1 LIMQR
6 DQIKTVTLL
15 AFNGTIEMSIA
26 LQRDIFFAG
35 SLELKRTQPAE
46 GGAALVQL
54 ATQDGQAVRSF
65 NGSVLQADLAI
76 DDIDHTDLIL
86 VSSVWGDIQPFL
98 DRHQKSIEWL
108 KKQQQQGALIA
119 CLGTSSFLLAETGL
133 LDGKS
138 ATIYWRMVDE
148 FKQRYPQVL
157 LQAESTITS
166 ADGLFCAA
174 GINAGLE
181 LGVYLMER
189 IWGGGVARKVVQNY
203 LMDVGREAS
212 EFLLE
217 LDQQK
222 RHDDAEIL
230 TAQQWLE
237 DNYSANF
244 LLEDVAANVGLSLR
258 SFMRRFKNST
268 GETPINYLQRV
279 RVQVAMQLLGKGS
292 LSIDEISYRVGYEDV
307 SFFCRLFKRQ
317 TQLTPGEFKARSI

>member
-1 LIMQR
+1 MQR

>member
-1 LIMQR
+1 MQR

-237 DNYSANF
+237 DNYAANF